1 MKADRRY
8 NCWEIKQCGRE
19 PGGIRVSE
27 YGECPASI
35 EKKLH
40 GVHGGEN
47 AGRACWVVAGSLC
60 GNNVQGS
67 YIDKYENCTICD
79 FYMKV
84 KSEESANFTL
94 MSSLIMKLE
103 Q

>member
-1 MKADRRY
+1 MTANRRC
-8 NCWEIKQCGRE
+8 NCWEIKKCGRE
-19 PGGIRVSE
+19 PGGINASE
-27 YGECPASI
+27 HGECPASI
-35 EKKLH
+35 EKKLN

-47 AGRACWVVAGSLC
+47 AGRACWVIAGSLC
-60 GNNVQGS
+60 GDNVQGN
-67 YIDKYENCTICD
+67 YVDKYENCTICD